1 MKNKFAYLFITFVM
15 FITFLS
21 NDLASQQ
28 LTTPVIV
35 HFPIMLKSLE
45 YDRNLMNK
53 NNGVI
58 RIGIVYQEQF
68 RPSLNA
74 KNQLLRY
81 IADNNIK
88 NLAKYKLEIIPINL
102 IDISEFSDFVKNN
115 DIDVTYI
122 TPLRAV
128 NIDKLAQIHKSNSIL
143 SLTGVVEYID
153 NKIPFSV
160 DVVGDNPK
168 IVIDLTNS
176 RLSGADFSTNLLKLA
191 KVINLNET
199 E

>member
-1 MKNKFAYLFITFVM
+1 MKNRFAYWFILFII

-35 HFPIMLKSLE
+35 HLPIMLKSLE

-53 NNGVI
+53 NNDVI
-58 RIGIVYQEQF
+58 RIGIIYQEQF
-68 RPSLNA
+68 RPSLNT

-81 IADNNIK
+81 IADKNIK
-88 NLAKYKLEIIPINL
+88 NLAKFKLEIIPINL
-102 IDISEFSDFVKNN
+102 SDISEFSSFVENN
-115 DIDVTYI
+115 NIDITYI

-128 NIDKLAQIHKSNSIL
+128 NIDKLAQIQKSKSIL
-143 SLTGVVEYID
+143 SLTGVVEYLD
-153 NKIPFSV
+153 NQIPFSV
-160 DVVGDNPK
+160 DLVGDNPK
-168 IVIDLTNS
+168 IVIDLMNS